1 MAYGS
6 VRLKT
11 RLTPYV
17 NRSKSN
23 EDSSL
28 VEPPRQT
35 IQASRAST
43 TEAEATREATITTN
57 DQSIFYSWVAGSLR
71 GVGKGLVESTAPID
85 VMKKT
90 VNNAIQGS
98 SSNNLALF
106 TPQVLMRMLIPGFFS
121 FETHHVV
128 SHSLFHHVKH
138 QEPPFVSS
146 SPTTTPTT
154 SFLESVLNHQLHF
167 VAGAAGGLA
176 YGLAAGV
183 IEQSFSTKALR
194 SHVLGHGALFG
205 GYDCFSDIFGHLL
218 LDDDHVKNKKNK
230 NGEKEDDTSLLLPQR
245 QRQLQFLAV
254 GLSGGCAGMTQA
266 WVKDVIMELSNQSS
280 LKLSSALQQSFQ
292 ITIQSPTR
300 LLRAFPPGA
309 AAFSAYEYTR
319 YSFADAK

>member
-28 VEPPRQT
+28 DEP
-35 IQASRAST
+35 SRAST
-43 TEAEATREATITTN
+43 AEAKATREATTTTTTTN
-57 DQSIFYSWVAGSLR
+57 DVLPHKNQSIFYSWVAGSLR
-71 GVGKGLVESTAPID
+71 GVGNGLVQSTAPVD

-98 SSNNLALF
+98 NSNNLALF

-138 QEPPFVSS
+138 QEPP
-146 SPTTTPTT
+146 TTTPTT
-154 SFLESVLNHQLHF
+154 ASFLETVLNHQLHF
-167 VAGAAGGLA
+167 VAGAAGGLG

-183 IEQSFSTKALR
+183 IEQSFSPKALR

-218 LDDDHVKNKKNK
+218 LDDGHVKNKNKNK
-230 NGEKEDDTSLLLPQR
+230 EEKEDDASLILPQR
-245 QRQLQFLAV
+245 QRQRQLLAV

-266 WVKDVIMELSNQSS
+266 WVKDVIMEVSNQSS